1 MSNFPGKIVGALTEL
16 GGAQIGVLVGS
27 LLIMGVGVWRLASRP
42 QPFRTTDLLLCGAWM
57 LAGFVVALTLFYVH
71 QHARPSFYLLSVA
84 LIGFAML
91 YPHFAIGTGV
101 AILIM
106 VIADALT

>member
-1 MSNFPGKIVGALTEL
+1 MNKFAGKIVDELGQL

-27 LLIMGVGVWRLASRP
+27 LVIVGVGVWRLASRP
-42 QPFRTTDLLLCGAWM
+42 QTFSMTDLLLCGAWM
-57 LAGFVVALTLFYVH
+57 LAGFVVALTTFYVL

-84 LIGFAML
+84 LIGFAVL
-91 YPHFAIGTGV
+91 FPHFAIGTG
-101 AILIM
+101 AALLIM